1 MKGTMSKEVI
11 YKKLFAIVKFF
22 TVSTADLHK
31 LLTSSILRVLSRTEI
46 FTMGHYAANLRDIE
60 FCLFDLLERE
70 KILGTSIYK
79 ELDRQTVMGMLEEV
93 KRLSE
98 NDLAESFVEGD
109 RIGVDFDP
117 ATGDAKLPA
126 SFIKSY
132 RAYMD
137 GDWWRIDAPVELG
150 GTVIPASLRWAI
162 AEMVLGSNPS
172 IHIYASGT
180 SFAQVAYYLGTEE
193 QKRFAKFM
201 IDGQWG
207 ASMMLTEPEAGSDVG
222 AGRSKAVKQS
232 DGTWH
237 ITGTKR
243 FITSGDSDLS
253 ENIMHFVL
261 ARREGGGPGTKGL
274 SLFMI
279 PKFMFDTE
287 TGALG
292 KRNGVY
298 VTKVEHKMGLNVS
311 STCEMNLGENEP
323 AVGYLLGEVHEG
335 IAQMFKVIEFARMM
349 VGTKAIATL
358 SAGYL
363 QALAYAKTRVQGGDM
378 KVMDNKSSPRVTIIH
393 HPDVRRSLMVQ
404 KAYAEGMR
412 ALVLYTASI
421 QDQVAMD
428 RADGVDK
435 EKLAD
440 LEALNDLL
448 LPVVKGYGSEKSW
461 TLLGTES
468 LQTFGGS
475 GFTQDWPLEQYVRDA
490 KIDTLYEGTTAI
502 QGLDFFFRKIVKDG
516 GRAIGL
522 LSKEIETF
530 AKSGGVHSLEKDAL
544 RKAFSDLNAIIAV
557 LVGHAME
564 SQEKPEEI
572 YMVGLN
578 TSRCLIAVG
587 DVITAWLLLRQADIA
602 AAKLPSAD
610 KDADFYTG
618 KIAAAKFFVHNVLPH
633 IAADRVI
640 VEATDNSIME
650 ISEGAF

>member
-1 MKGTMSKEVI
+1 
-11 YKKLFAIVKFF
+11 
-22 TVSTADLHK
+22 
-31 LLTSSILRVLSRTEI
+31 
-46 FTMGHYAANLRDIE
+46 MGHYTANLRDIE
-60 FCLFDLLERE
+60 FCLFDLLERGN
-70 KILGTSIYK
+70 ILGTSIYK
-79 ELDRQTVMGMLEEV
+79 DLDRETVMGMLEEV

-98 NDLAESFVEGD
+98 NDLAASFVEGD
-109 RIGVDFDP
+109 RLGVEFDP
-117 ATGDAKLPA
+117 ATGDAKVPE
-126 SFIKSY
+126 SFKKSY

-137 GDWWRIDAPVELG
+137 GEWWRVDAPVELG
-150 GTVIPASLRWAI
+150 GTVIPASVRWAI
-162 AEMVLGSNPS
+162 AEMVLGSNPAV
-172 IHIYASGT
+172 HIYASGT

-193 QKRFAKFM
+193 QKKIAKLM
-201 IDGQWG
+201 VDRDWG
-207 ASMMLTEPEAGSDVG
+207 ASMMLTEPDAGSDVG

-243 FITSGDSDLS
+243 FITSGDSDLN
-253 ENIMHFVL
+253 ENIIHYVL

-279 PKFMFDTE
+279 PKFMFDFE

-298 VTKVEHKMGLNVS
+298 ATKVEHKMGLNVS
-311 STCEMNLGENEP
+311 STCEMNLGEKEP
-323 AVGYLLGEVHEG
+323 AVGYLLGEVHDG

-358 SAGYL
+358 SAGYQ

-378 KVMDNKSSPRVTIIH
+378 KVMNNKSSPRVTIIH
-393 HPDVRRSLMVQ
+393 HPDIRRSLMVQ
-404 KAYAEGMR
+404 KAYSEGMR

-421 QDQVAMD
+421 QDAIAMG
-428 RADGVDK
+428 RATEGDK
-435 EKLAD
+435 EALED

-522 LSKEIETF
+522 LGKEIIAF
-530 AKSGGVHSLEKDAL
+530 AHSGGTHAEEKKAL
-544 RKAFSDLNAIIAV
+544 LKAFDDLNAIIAV

-564 SQEKPEEI
+564 SQTKADEI
-572 YMVGLN
+572 YKVGLN
-578 TSRCLIAVG
+578 TSRCLMAVG
-587 DVITAWLLLRQADIA
+587 DIITAWLLLRQADIA
-602 AAKLPSAD
+602 AIKLPSAG
-610 KDADFYTG
+610 KDADFYLG
-618 KIAAAKFFVHNVLPH
+618 KIASAKFFVGNYLPH

-640 VEATDNSIME
+640 VESTDNSLMQIPE
-650 ISEGAF
+650 SAF

>member
-1 MKGTMSKEVI
+1 MS
-11 YKKLFAIVKFF
+11 
-22 TVSTADLHK
+22 
-31 LLTSSILRVLSRTEI
+31 
-46 FTMGHYAANLRDIE
+46 HYIANLRDIE

-70 KILGTSIYK
+70 SVLGTSIYS
-79 ELDRQTVMGMLEEV
+79 ELDRETVMGMLEEM

-98 NDLAESFVEGD
+98 NDLAASFVEGD
-109 RIGVDFDP
+109 RVGVDFNP

-137 GDWWRIDAPVELG
+137 NEWWRIDAPVEIG
-150 GTVIPASLRWAI
+150 GTIIPASVRWAI

-172 IHIYASGT
+172 VHIYASGT
-180 SFAQVAYYLGTEE
+180 SFAHVAYALGNE
-193 QKRFAKFM
+193 QQKKLAQLMVDK
-201 IDGQWG
+201 DWG
-207 ASMMLTEPEAGSDVG
+207 ATMMLTEPDAGSDVG
-222 AGRSKAVKQS
+222 AGRSKAVEQS

-243 FITSGDSDLS
+243 FITSGDSDLN
-253 ENIMHFVL
+253 ENIIHYVL

-274 SLFMI
+274 SLFLI
-279 PKFMFDTE
+279 PKFMFDFE
-287 TGALG
+287 TGELG

-311 STCEMNLGENEP
+311 ATCEMNLGENEP
-323 AVGYLLGEVHEG
+323 AVGYLLGDVHEG

-358 SAGYL
+358 SAGYQ

-378 KVMDNKSSPRVTIIH
+378 KVMNDKSSPRVPIIN

-404 KAYAEGMR
+404 KSYSEGMR

-421 QDQVAMD
+421 QDSLALA
-428 RADGVDK
+428 RAQGSSED
-435 EKLAD
+435 EITD
-440 LEALNDLL
+440 LVALNDLL

-516 GRAIGL
+516 GRALGL
-522 LSKEIETF
+522 LGKEITAF
-530 AKSGGVHSLEKDAL
+530 AQSGGTHAEEKAAL
-544 RKAFSDLNAIIAV
+544 LKALGDLNAIVGI
-557 LVGHAME
+557 LVGHAMA
-564 SQEKPEEI
+564 SQEKSDEI
-572 YMVGLN
+572 YKVGLN
-578 TSRCLIAVG
+578 TSRCLMAVG
-587 DVITAWLLLRQADIA
+587 EIITSWLLLRQADIA
-602 AAKLPSAD
+602 VVKLPDAGKD
-610 KDADFYTG
+610 KLFLEG
-618 KIAAAKFFVHNVLPH
+618 KIASAKFFVQNFLPH
-633 IAADRVI
+633 ITADRKI
-640 VEATDNSIME
+640 VEATDNAIME
-650 ISEGAF
+650 IAEGAF